1 LHTIIIWIFDILRRA
16 LIRKQKQENL
26 FFGFQEVCLLIWG
39 AHSGNYDKNWE
50 RNQTEMFNIEQ
61 DFVTLLTDVYI
72 RDMKNF
78 GDGQK
83 YFKIDV
89 FTATFMP

>member
-1 LHTIIIWIFDILRRA
+1 
-16 LIRKQKQENL
+16 
-26 FFGFQEVCLLIWG
+26 
-39 AHSGNYDKNWE
+39 
-50 RNQTEMFNIEQ
+50 MFNIEQ